1 MMTRHHSS
9 VVDSAYNQIKKMIL
23 IKELK
28 AGQRLSEIGLAE
40 QLLVS
45 RTPVREAL
53 RRLNNEGFVDLV
65 RNSGVWVASPSKKEV
80 TDAYVVRC
88 RLESWSIS
96 MAACNV
102 TSLLLARLED
112 AIEIERAVFRDRDI
126 ERYLEVNS
134 LFHLTIA
141 EAAGNS
147 ILCGYV
153 ADILSKTFIYMVL
166 FESFFDFANNPSLD
180 EHCRILEALRQ
191 RDEKKCVGL
200 MEEHVS
206 VALVDLGMG

>member
-1 MMTRHHSS
+1 MTRHHAS
-9 VVDSAYNQIKKMIL
+9 VVDSVYHRIRKMIL

-40 QLLVS
+40 ELSVS

-53 RRLNNEGFVDLV
+53 RRLNSEGFVDLV
-65 RNSGVWVASPSKKEV
+65 RNSGAWIASPSKKEV
-80 TDAYVVRC
+80 TDAFAVRC

-96 MAACNV
+96 MAAHNV
-102 TSLLLARLED
+102 TSLFLARLED
-112 AIEIERAVFRDRDI
+112 AIETERAVFRDRDI

-141 EAAGNS
+141 EATGNS

-153 ADILSKTFIYMVL
+153 ADILSRTFIYMVL
-166 FESFFDFANNPSLD
+166 FESYFDFASNPSLD
-180 EHCRILEALRQ
+180 EHCHLLTALRE
-191 RDEKKCVGL
+191 RDEKKCIAL
-200 MEEHVS
+200 MDAHVFS
-206 VALVDLGMG
+206 ALSDLGMG

>member
-1 MMTRHHSS
+1 MMTQHHSS
-9 VVDSAYNQIKKMIL
+9 VVDSTYHQIKKMIL
-23 IKELK
+23 IKELR

-53 RRLNNEGFVDLV
+53 RRLSNDGFVYLV
-65 RNSGVWVASPSKKEV
+65 PNSGVWVASPTKKEV
-80 TDAYVVRC
+80 VDAYAVRS

-96 MAACNV
+96 MAVSNV
-102 TSLLLARLED
+102 TSLFLARLED
-112 AIEIERAVFRDRDI
+112 TIETERAVFKDRDI

-141 EAAGNS
+141 EAAGNAV
-147 ILCGYV
+147 LCSYV
-153 ADILSKTFIYMVL
+153 ADILSKTFIYMVF
-166 FESFFDFANNPSLD
+166 FERFFDFANNPSLD

-191 RDEKKCVGL
+191 RNEQRCIAL
-200 MEEHVS
+200 TEEHVS
-206 VALVDLGMG
+206 LALVDLGIV